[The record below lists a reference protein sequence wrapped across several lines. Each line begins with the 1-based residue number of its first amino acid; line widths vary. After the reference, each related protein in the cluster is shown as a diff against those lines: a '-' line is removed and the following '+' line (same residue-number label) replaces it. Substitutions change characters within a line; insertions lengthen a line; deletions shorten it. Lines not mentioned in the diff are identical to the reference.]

1 MFGAEE
7 ISAYDFSEL
16 NGAVSEVS
24 FEEIVGALLRGDV
37 SDGIDLVGKAIWNS
51 LFAELEQGRKQ
62 LATLLALAVA
72 GGVLIRFLELFAKGS
87 VSKTAL
93 YVLDLA
99 FIGVLFAGFQT
110 AGMISQ
116 TALEQIVHFMK
127 ALIPIYGLAV
137 AAAGKVTTAAV
148 AGQLL
153 FFGATIV
160 EWIVIGILL
169 PAIRVF
175 LLLLFLDQLAGGD
188 VFGKMRDLLEKGISC
203 ALKGATGALLGLHLV
218 QGLVLPALDSGKT
231 QVGTRLISLIP
242 GIGAGAQAVIGTV
255 LGSAI
260 LIKNGIGAAG
270 MLVLVFLMAVPC
282 CKLLLLAGGYQL
294 VAALIQPAADA
305 AMAEMAAGCG
315 KALGLLVKAV
325 LFGGL
330 LFFVSLA
337 VLTACTGTNV
347 TG

>member
-1 MFGAEE
+1 MFGAEG

-37 SDGIDLVGKAIWNS
+37 SEGIGLVGKAIWNS
-51 LFAELEQGRKQ
+51 LFAELAQGRKQ

-116 TALEQIVHFMK
+116 TALEQIVRFMK
-127 ALIPIYGLAV
+127 VLIPIYGMAV

-160 EWIVIGILL
+160 EWIVTGILL

-175 LLLLFLDQLAGGD
+175 LLLLFL
-188 VFGKMRDLLEKGISC
+188 
-203 ALKGATGALLGLHLV
+203 
-218 QGLVLPALDSGKT
+218 
-231 QVGTRLISLIP
+231 
-242 GIGAGAQAVIGTV
+242 
-255 LGSAI
+255 
-260 LIKNGIGAAG
+260 
-270 MLVLVFLMAVPC
+270 
-282 CKLLLLAGGYQL
+282 LLL
-294 VAALIQPAADA
+294 
-305 AMAEMAAGCG
+305 
-315 KALGLLVKAV
+315 
-325 LFGGL
+325 
-330 LFFVSLA
+330 SLYY
-337 VLTACTGTNV
+337 
-347 TG
+347 

>member
-51 LFAELEQGRKQ
+51 LFAELAQGRKQ

-127 ALIPIYGLAV
+127 
-137 AAAGKVTTAAV
+137 
-148 AGQLL
+148 
-153 FFGATIV
+153 TIF
-160 EWIVIGILL
+160 I
-169 PAIRVF
+169 
-175 LLLLFLDQLAGGD
+175 
-188 VFGKMRDLLEKGISC
+188 
-203 ALKGATGALLGLHLV
+203 
-218 QGLVLPALDSGKT
+218 
-231 QVGTRLISLIP
+231 
-242 GIGAGAQAVIGTV
+242 
-255 LGSAI
+255 
-260 LIKNGIGAAG
+260 
-270 MLVLVFLMAVPC
+270 
-282 CKLLLLAGGYQL
+282 
-294 VAALIQPAADA
+294 
-305 AMAEMAAGCG
+305 
-315 KALGLLVKAV
+315 
-325 LFGGL
+325 
-330 LFFVSLA
+330 
-337 VLTACTGTNV
+337 
-347 TG
+347 